1 MSVDKTAPRRE
12 RVERNIYRRPSGVYE
27 IGFKDAAGKQR
38 WRTVD
43 GGITAARAMRDELLS
58 QRARGERVAKNGR
71 LRFGDAADR
80 WLEGPVTD
88 LRPATRHCYRNAVAQ
103 HLAPRFATRRLDAI
117 TPDDLAEL
125 VRQLR
130 RDGLAES
137 TIVIAIGVTHRIY
150 RYAARRLGWAGTNP
164 VSLMLSSERP
174 KPSQGQRR
182 RIFEGGELEQ
192 TIVAADEP
200 YRALFTVAALT
211 GARLSELL
219 GLTWEKVR
227 IGRLDDAEIEFAC
240 QVDRHGKLAPTKT
253 DGSARTVPI
262 PQQLARILS
271 EHKRQSRYAASHD
284 FVFCTRTGRPF
295 SQRNIGRA
303 LRAAQVSAT
312 NERGEPTFPVL
323 HAVDDHGDPVR
334 VPHGA
339 VPSMHSF
346 RHTVASR
353 ALLAGESV
361 DEVAFLLGH
370 RDANVTR
377 AVYLRELSDAR
388 RRTMRRSRIA
398 DEFADLLSGGS
409 SLAASEATDGRGTH
423 PSAGGRVIRP

>member
-1 MSVDKTAPRRE
+1 MSESNVHPRRV
-12 RVERNIYRRPSGVYE
+12 RVERNIYRRASGVYE
-27 IGFKDAAGKQR
+27 VGFKDGSGKQR

-43 GGITAARAMRDELLS
+43 GGITAARAVRDELLS
-58 QRARGERVAKNGR
+58 QRARGERVTNNTR
-71 LRFGDAADR
+71 LRFGDAAAR
-80 WLEGPVTD
+80 WLAGPVVD
-88 LRPATRHCYRNAVAQ
+88 LRPATQSCYRNAIKQ
-103 HLAPRFATRRLDAI
+103 HLLPRFGARRLDAI

-125 VRQLR
+125 VRGLR
-130 RDGLAES
+130 ADGLAEA
-137 TIVIAIGVTHRIY
+137 TIVIVIGVTNRVY
-150 RYAARRLGWAGTNP
+150 RYAARRLGWAGINP

-174 KPSQGQRR
+174 KPSQKRR

-192 TIVAADEP
+192 TIATADEP
-200 YRALFTVAALT
+200 YRTLFTLAALT

-219 GLTWEKVR
+219 GLTWAKVR
-227 IGRLDDAEIEFAC
+227 IDHVDEAEIEFAC
-240 QVDRHGKLAPTKT
+240 QVDRHGNLSPTKT
-253 DGSARTVPI
+253 DESARTVPI
-262 PQQLARILS
+262 PPQLARILVD
-271 EHKRQSRYAASHD
+271 HMQQSRHSRPSD
-284 FVFCTRTGRPF
+284 FVFSTRTGRPF

-303 LRAAQVSAT
+303 LRNAQRNASNDA
-312 NERGEPTFPVL
+312 GEPTFPVL
-323 HAVDDHGDPVR
+323 HATDDSGHPVP

-388 RRTMRRSRIA
+388 RRTMRRSRMTAEYAELLKDWGA
-398 DEFADLLSGGS
+398 DQQPPPE
-409 SLAASEATDGRGTH
+409 
-423 PSAGGRVIRP
+423 P